1 MSLVYPAVT
10 APRAPT
16 DVPAAAEALTS
27 EAVLRSIL
35 DEGSAISLG
44 LGLGYQGLWAT
55 LSASIEGGKRFRPA
69 LFATAYQAWG
79 GTDDR
84 SAAAVGAAIELLH
97 TAFIVHD
104 DVIDGDSVRRGR
116 PNISGSHAQ
125 QARAVG
131 VGGSRARH
139 YGAVAGIL
147 AGDLA
152 LVAALKAVATCPAP
166 RPTVQRLMDLFDR
179 VLHATAAGELS
190 DVWLSLGAGSSALGD
205 SLVMEERK
213 TGVYSFALPL
223 QAGAVLADAPDAMVE
238 AVGTVGRSLGV
249 AFQLV
254 DDLHG
259 VFGDPA
265 VTGKSALSDLRAG
278 KQTPL
283 IAHART
289 TDAWEH
295 IGSFIGRPQLTASDA
310 RRVCDL
316 LTECG
321 SRRFVEDL
329 ASQYADR
336 ALELALKVRL
346 PPPLISWI
354 RALTL
359 DLGGQAA

>member
-10 APRAPT
+10 ATPRLADVSAP
-16 DVPAAAEALTS
+16 AENPDA
-27 EAVLRSIL
+27 EAVLRGIL
-35 DEGSAISLG
+35 AEGFAISTEF
-44 LGLGYQGLWAT
+44 GLGYQGLWTT
-55 LSASIEGGKRFRPA
+55 LSASVEGGKRFRPA
-69 LFATAYQAWG
+69 LFATAYRAWG

-116 PNISGSHAQ
+116 PNIAGFHAQ

-139 YGAVAGIL
+139 YGEVAGIL

-190 DVWLSLGAGSSALGD
+190 DVWLSLGAGPSALGD
-205 SLVMEERK
+205 SLTMEERK

-223 QAGAVLADAPDAMVE
+223 QAGAVLADAPDSMVE
-238 AVGTVGRSLGV
+238 AVGSVGRSVGV

-265 VTGKSALSDLRAG
+265 VTGKSALSDLRSG

-289 TDAWEH
+289 TAAWEH
-295 IGSFIGRPQLTASDA
+295 IGSLVGRPQLTAGEA

-329 ASQYADR
+329 ASQYADGG
-336 ALELALKVRL
+336 LELALNARL
-346 PPPLISWI
+346 PPSLVSRI

-359 DLGGQAA
+359 DLIGQTA

>member
-1 MSLVYPAVT
+1 MALVYPSVT
-10 APRAPT
+10 APRGPT
-16 DVPAAAEALTS
+16 DISGPEEPPTA
-27 EAVLRSIL
+27 EAVLRRIL
-35 DEGSAISLG
+35 DEGAAISAEF
-44 LGLGYQGLWAT
+44 GLGYQRLWTT
-55 LSASIEGGKRFRPA
+55 LSASVEGGKRFRPA
-69 LFATAYQAWG
+69 LFATAYRAWG
-79 GTDDR
+79 GTDEL

-116 PNISGSHAQ
+116 PNVSGSHAQ

-139 YGAVAGIL
+139 YGTVAGIL

-152 LVAALKAVATCPAP
+152 LVAALKTVATCPAP

-190 DVWLSLGAGSSALGD
+190 DVWLSLGAGSAALGD
-205 SLVMEERK
+205 ALTMEERK

-223 QAGAVLADAPDAMVE
+223 QAGAVLADAPAAMVE
-238 AVGTVGRSLGV
+238 SVGAVGRSLGV

-265 VTGKSALSDLRAG
+265 VTGKSALSDLRSG
-278 KQTPL
+278 KHTPL

-289 TDAWEH
+289 TAAWED
-295 IGSFIGRPQLTASDA
+295 IGPLVGRPQLTASEA
-310 RRVCDL
+310 RHVCDL
-316 LTECG
+316 LMDCG

-329 ASQYADR
+329 ATQYADGG
-336 ALELALKVRL
+336 LELALKARL
-346 PPPLISWI
+346 PPLLVTWI
-354 RALTL
+354 RALTV
-359 DLGGQAA
+359 DLIGQAA